1 MPTAFRNLK
10 LPTVTVDGDIDKLAA
25 LIRRD
30 KIDPE
35 TLTELGVYLAREGKK
50 LEALKDMDEAI
61 REKLMEYYSQRKPEA
76 RETVKTSAGMVTYT
90 EESEV
95 DEIPDRDDL
104 VAALSDEQL
113 RASYQPNAAA
123 IKALKVILPAKTFA
137 RLMKKKRVPARL
149 AIRDTK
155 GDFETL

>member
-1 MPTAFRNLK
+1 MPIAFRNLK
-10 LPTVTVDGDIDKLAA
+10 LPTVTVDGDLDKLAA

-76 RETVKTSAGMVTYT
+76 RETVKTGAGMTTYT

-104 VAALSDEQL
+104 VAALTDEQL

-123 IKALKVILPAKTFA
+123 IKALKVILPAKTFE